1 MRTDPRIPLEML
13 ENCVCTRVRTAARLV
28 TRAYD
33 AALRPSG
40 LKASQL
46 AVLAAVASDED
57 DLASIAEL
65 SGVLSMDRTTLS
77 RNLKPLVA
85 QNLLSFDEE
94 GGGRAKAVRITRA
107 GEARLKDAL
116 PLWRKAQRALGRQSG
131 EQRLAE
137 LHGRLLDLIRSYR
150 AP

>member
-1 MRTDPRIPLEML
+1 MGLRPEIAVEML
-13 ENCVCTRVRTAARLV
+13 EKCACTRLRTAARLV

-46 AVLAAVASDED
+46 AVLVAVASDKDE
-57 DLASIAEL
+57 LASIAEL
-65 SGVLSMDRTTLS
+65 SSVLSMDRTTLS

-85 QNLLSFDEE
+85 ENLVSFDED

-107 GEARLKDAL
+107 GQARLKDAL
-116 PLWRKAQRALGRQSG
+116 PLWRKAQRALGQQAG
-131 EQRLAE
+131 EERLAE
-137 LHGRLLDLIRSYR
+137 LHGRLLDLIRSY
-150 AP
+150 